1 MPRRAKEL
9 LTDAS
14 LRAAKPRAEAYKL
27 TDGGGLHLLVTP
39 SGSRL
44 WRLRYGH
51 GATESMVSLGPYPDV
66 SLAKARARA
75 TQLRGGLLHGVTPAA
90 AKRDARKSR
99 ANTFEAVAGEW
110 FAKQRYAPATH
121 TKVEWFL
128 SLLYPHIGKDAV
140 STLEP
145 PEVLDVLRRIESRG
159 RHETAHRCR
168 ALVGKVMRYAIAT
181 GRAQRDPAADLRDA
195 LASVTVDHHAAI
207 TKPAR
212 VGELLRAIDG
222 YRGRGQPSVEN
233 ALKLA
238 PLVFVRPGELR
249 AAEWSEFDLEN
260 AEWRIPAS
268 RMKMAEEHVVPLST
282 QAVAILREL
291 QSHAGRRGGLLFPSL
306 RDSQRPISDNTLNAA
321 LRRLGYTT
329 DDMTAHGFRSMA
341 STLLNEQGWHP
352 DLIELQ
358 LAHKERNKVRAAYN
372 KAQRLAERRKMM
384 QAWADYLDGLR
395 AGGDNVV
402 ALRKP
407 A

>member
-9 LTDAS
+9 LSDARI
-14 LRAAKPRAEAYKL
+14 RAAKPGPTAYKL

-39 SGSRL
+39 AGSRL

-66 SLAKARARA
+66 SLAAARTRA
-75 TQLRGGLLHGVTPAA
+75 TQMRGGLVHGVTPAA
-90 AKRDARKSR
+90 AKREARKSR
-99 ANTFEAVAGEW
+99 ANTFEAVAREW
-110 FAKQRYAPATH
+110 FAKQRYAPATRD
-121 TKVEWFL
+121 KVEWFL
-128 SLLYPHIGKDAV
+128 SLLYPHIGKDPV
-140 STLEP
+140 SALEP
-145 PEVLDVLRRIESRG
+145 PAVLNVLRRIESRG

-181 GRAQRDPAADLRDA
+181 GRAQRDPSADLRDA
-195 LASVTVDHHAAI
+195 LASVTVEHHAAI

-222 YRGRGQPSVEN
+222 YRGRGHPSVEN

-249 AAEWSEFDLEN
+249 GANWSEFDLEN
-260 AEWRIPAS
+260 SEWRIPAD

-282 QAVAILREL
+282 QAVAILRAL
-291 QSHAGRRGGLLFPSL
+291 KSGSGDRGLLFPSL
-306 RDSQRPISDNTLNAA
+306 LDPRRPISDNTLNAA
-321 LRRLGYTT
+321 LRRMGYGGAE
-329 DDMTAHGFRSMA
+329 MTSHGFRSMA

-384 QAWADYLDGLR
+384 QAWADYLDGLK
-395 AGGDNVV
+395 ADDGKVV
-402 ALRKP
+402 AIR
-407 A
+407 AQA